1 MLCGPECAPLYAGRT
16 VSVDR
21 AAPAEPRPL
30 SVVIAAAGTGGH
42 IYPGLALA
50 DALAAA
56 APDTSIAIVGTPRGL
71 EGRLVPEAGYPL
83 HLYPMVPLTG
93 RTAARL
99 PLAASRS
106 TRRARALLRQL
117 QADVAVSMGG
127 YGGVPLALAARS
139 LGIPLVVH
147 EAHPVPGRATTL
159 TARFA
164 TLTAYSFPA
173 VADRLPRGQ
182 HVLTGSPV
190 FRPLDAVARARLRP
204 RARAERG
211 FSDEDFVV
219 FIFGG
224 SQGAVTLNHLALGC
238 AERWRDEPRLRIR
251 LKTGPAHLAG
261 VSAQIAAAGLADR
274 IEAQDYVASMAEE
287 YAACDVV
294 VSRAGAGTVTELA
307 LAGVPSI
314 LVPFAAAVD
323 DHQRHNAQTLVD
335 AGAALMVADDEATA
349 VVVAPLIEAL
359 QADRSALSAMATAA
373 AGQARPGAAAHLA
386 ALVIAVGRER
396 RDR

>member
-1 MLCGPECAPLYAGRT
+1 MT
-16 VSVDR
+16 TDR
-21 AAPAEPRPL
+21 MPPAAPRPL
-30 SVVIAAAGTGGH
+30 SIVIAAAGTGGH

-50 DALAAA
+50 DALIAA
-56 APDTSIAIVGTPRGL
+56 APGTAVAIVGTPRGL
-71 EGRLVPEAGYPL
+71 ESRLVPEAGYPL

-106 TRRARALLRQL
+106 TRRARMLLRQL

-139 LGIPLVVH
+139 LGVPLVVH
-147 EAHPVPGRATTL
+147 EAHPVPGRANAL

-164 TLTAYSFPA
+164 TLAAYSFPA
-173 VADRLPRGQ
+173 VAERLPRGRS
-182 HVLTGSPV
+182 VLTGSPV
-190 FRPLDAVARARLRP
+190 FRPLDVPGRAALRA

-211 FSDEDFVV
+211 LTDEDFVV

-224 SQGAVTLNHLALGC
+224 SQGAVTLNRLALGC
-238 AERWRDEPRLRIR
+238 AERWRDRPRLRIR
-251 LKTGPAHLAG
+251 LKTGAAHLAG
-261 VSAQIAAAGLADR
+261 VSAQITAEGLGAR
-274 IEAQDYVASMAEE
+274 IDAHDYIDSMSAE
-287 YAACDVV
+287 YAACDLV

-335 AGAALMVADDEATA
+335 AGAARMVLDADATA
-349 VVVAPLIEAL
+349 AVVAPLIEAL
-359 QADRSALSAMATAA
+359 QADPSALAAMSTAA

-386 ALVIAVGRER
+386 ELVLAIGRER
-396 RDR
+396 RQR